1 MNARNV
7 FVSFLAVLVLCW
19 SNVLLADDTAEAD
32 LTPVTVTVNINEADA
47 EKLASVL
54 DGVGLRRAQAIV
66 AYREKN
72 GKFFAPEELSAVRGI
87 GMATVE
93 KNGDRIVVQ

>member
-1 MNARNV
+1 MIARNILA
-7 FVSFLAVLVLCW
+7 SFLTVLVLCW
-19 SNVLLADDTAEAD
+19 SSVLMADDDANGASGD
-32 LTPVTVTVNINEADA
+32 LVTVNINKADA
-47 EKLASVL
+47 KTLASVL

-72 GKFFAPEELSAVRGI
+72 GRFFAAEELSAVRGI
-87 GMATVE
+87 GKATVE